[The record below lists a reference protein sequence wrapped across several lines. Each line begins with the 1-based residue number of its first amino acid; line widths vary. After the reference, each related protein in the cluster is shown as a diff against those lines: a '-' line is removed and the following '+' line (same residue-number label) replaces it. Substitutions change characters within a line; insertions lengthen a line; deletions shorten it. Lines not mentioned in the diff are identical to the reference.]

1 MDLQQDVI
9 LPFELEDVL
18 SRIRAT
24 SLTDIGGPQWSNQSS
39 IIEEINIQ
47 VVYS

>member
-18 SRIRAT
+18 SKLKVST
-24 SLTDIGGPQWSNQSS
+24 LTDVGGPDWSNQSS
-39 IIEEINIQ
+39 LVEEINIQ
-47 VVYS
+47 VS

>member
-18 SRIRAT
+18 TKLKAT
-24 SLTDIGGPQWSNQSS
+24 TLTDVGGPDWSNQSS
-39 IIEEINIQ
+39 LVEEINIQ
-47 VVYS
+47 VS